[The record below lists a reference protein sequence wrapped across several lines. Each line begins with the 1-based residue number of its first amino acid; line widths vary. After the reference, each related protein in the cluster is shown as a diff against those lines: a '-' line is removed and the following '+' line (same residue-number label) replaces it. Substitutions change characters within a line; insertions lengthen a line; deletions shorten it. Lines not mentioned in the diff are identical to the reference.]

1 MLLFIRVPSI
11 FTSDG
16 LRRGGG
22 GCLHR
27 RGGRRLGGLPLGQ
40 DGPEALG
47 EDVDRA
53 GQVAPSN
60 LQCQY
65 RAHYKVATDT
75 NILDLRT
82 RYRTK
87 LGRFFWF

>member
-1 MLLFIRVPSI
+1 MTFLKRRIRTWLLILLFICDPSI

-16 LRRGGG
+16 LCGGGG

-53 GQVAPSN
+53 GQVASPN
-60 LQCQY
+60 L
-65 RAHYKVATDT
+65 
-75 NILDLRT
+75 
-82 RYRTK
+82 
-87 LGRFFWF
+87 